1 MTQQTVEPSARV
13 PAAVIAERY
22 GVSERTVQRLAAA
35 GKIPSYRVGHQLRFD
50 LTEVGTALR
59 EAAA

>member
-35 GKIPSYRVGHQLRFD
+35 GKQLRFD